1 MSATATAST
10 RRLSDK
16 ILDAAQLAESQGR
29 GEFAASLKLIQQ
41 ALLVE
46 ELVRDDLR
54 RGSDS
59 AFLSAA
65 PIKH

>member
-1 MSATATAST
+1 MNASPST

-29 GEFAASLKLIQQ
+29 NEFAASLKLIQQ

-46 ELVRDDLR
+46 ELVRQDLR
-54 RGSDS
+54 RGSD
-59 AFLSAA
+59 AVLLHDAA
-65 PIKH
+65 LKH

>member
-1 MSATATAST
+1 MNASPST

-29 GEFAASLKLIQQ
+29 NEFAASLKLIQQ

-46 ELVRDDLR
+46 ELVRQDLR
-54 RGSDS
+54 RGSD
-59 AFLSAA
+59 AVLLQDAA
-65 PIKH
+65 LKH

>member
-1 MSATATAST
+1 MNASAST

-46 ELVRDDLR
+46 ELVRQDLR

-59 AFLSAA
+59 AFLGGSSF
-65 PIKH
+65 KH

>member
-1 MSATATAST
+1 MNASTTT

-46 ELVRDDLR
+46 ELVRQDLR

-59 AFLSAA
+59 AFLDGG

>member
-1 MSATATAST
+1 MHASTTT

-46 ELVRDDLR
+46 ELVRQDLR

-59 AFLSAA
+59 AFLDGS

>member
-1 MSATATAST
+1 MTASPST

-16 ILDAAQLAESQGR
+16 ILDAAHLAEAQGR
-29 GEFAASLKLIQQ
+29 NEFAASLKLIQQ

-46 ELVRDDLR
+46 ELVRQDLR

-59 AFLSAA
+59 AFLGGN
-65 PIKH
+65 PVKH

>member
-1 MSATATAST
+1 MTASSAT

-16 ILDAAQLAESQGR
+16 ILDAAELAQFQGR

-46 ELVRDDLR
+46 ELVRQDLR
-54 RGSDS
+54 RGSD
-59 AFLSAA
+59 ATLFGGT
-65 PIKH
+65 PVKH